1 MKNIKPVTDSK
12 PVISVTP
19 IRRNSVPKKII
30 NEIKMLIDSGQLVAG
45 SKLPPERDLAEM
57 LQVSRPSLREAL
69 GALSLLGIIE
79 HSPGQGTF
87 LAASSSSWPSEPFS
101 ILFSIKRS
109 ALLDIFEARKSLE
122 GTAAALAAV
131 RRSDADLEVMET
143 ALNAMKRNL
152 NVFQKYDQ
160 HEMEFHEA
168 LVASSGN
175 EVIAEL
181 MDKLYR
187 LLKEARQGLN
197 GGKLKKDRAEDYQK
211 HVVIF
216 DNIKA
221 GDEAGAS
228 LAMVDHLASFEERL
242 KKKHSEERE
251 IG

>member
-1 MKNIKPVTDSK
+1 MKKAKKDTGSK
-12 PVISVTP
+12 LSLSVTP
-19 IRRNSVPKKII
+19 IRRKSVPEKII
-30 NEIKMLIDSGQLVAG
+30 NEIKMLIDSGQLEAG

-87 LAASSSSWPSEPFS
+87 LAASSSSWPTEPFS

-122 GTAAALAAV
+122 STAAALAAV
-131 RRSDADLEVMET
+131 RRSEADLEVMES
-143 ALNAMKRNL
+143 ALNEMKSNL
-152 NVFQKYDQ
+152 EISQEYDR

-168 LVASSGN
+168 LVTASGN
-175 EVIAEL
+175 VVIAEL

-197 GGKLKKDRAEDYQK
+197 RGKLKSDRAEDYQK

-216 DNIKA
+216 ENIKA
-221 GDEAGAS
+221 GDETGAS
-228 LAMVDHLASFEERL
+228 LAMVDHLASFEKRL
-242 KKKHSEERE
+242 KRKQSESE
-251 IG
+251 